1 MPYEALI
8 APIWYAN
15 PCNPEEIDDWPMD
28 RVFRML
34 NYIKLQKEIQQELQG
49 NG

>member
-8 APIWYAN
+8 APIWRAN
-15 PCNPEEIDDWPMD
+15 PCNPEELDEWPMD

-34 NYIKLQKEIQQELQG
+34 YYLGLAKELDQELA
-49 NG
+49 NGA